1 MNEERWPT
9 GLTGR
14 APARRPDGVPDEGA
28 DAPVEIGS
36 GADTDGD
43 TVPDTLLITDGADLL
58 VYTDLD
64 ADGLADRVLR
74 IDSGGGVHPDP
85 PPDVDVRDPVTGSA
99 REPGAGLGGPVTGGA
114 RTGWSGL
121 LGVLFGWDD
130 GTVGGA
136 G

>member
-1 MNEERWPT
+1 MSEERWPT

-14 APARRPDGVPDEGA
+14 APARRPGGVPDEGT
-28 DAPVEIGS
+28 DAAVEIGS

-43 TVPDTLLITDGADLL
+43 AVPDTLLTTDGADLL

-74 IDSGGGVHPDP
+74 IDVGGSVHPDP
-85 PPDVDVRDPVTGSA
+85 HAEVGLGGAVTGS
-99 REPGAGLGGPVTGGA
+99 A

-121 LGVLFGWDD
+121 LGVLFGPDP
-130 GTVGGA
+130 
-136 G
+136 

>member
-1 MNEERWPT
+1 MSEERWPT

-14 APARRPDGVPDEGA
+14 APARRPNAVPDEGGG
-28 DAPVEIGS
+28 APVEIGS

-43 TVPDTLLITDGADLL
+43 TVPDTLLSTDGADLL

-74 IDSGGGVHPDP
+74 IDSGGSVHPDL
-85 PPDVDVRDPVTGSA
+85 DVRHPVTGS
-99 REPGAGLGGPVTGGA
+99 A

-121 LGVLFGWDD
+121 LGVLFGP
-130 GTVGGA
+130 
-136 G
+136 

>member
-14 APARRPDGVPDEGA
+14 APVRRPGGVPDEGVG
-28 DAPVEIGS
+28 APVEIGS

-43 TVPDTLLITDGADLL
+43 TMPDTLLTTDGADLL

-74 IDSGGGVHPDP
+74 IDVGGSVHPDP
-85 PPDVDVRDPVTGSA
+85 HADVGLGGAVTGS
-99 REPGAGLGGPVTGGA
+99 A

-121 LGVLFGWDD
+121 LGVLFGPDH
-130 GTVGGA
+130 
-136 G
+136 

>member
-14 APARRPDGVPDEGA
+14 APVRRPDGVPDAGA
-28 DAPVEIGS
+28 GAPVGIGS

-43 TVPDTLLITDGADLL
+43 TVPDTLLTTDGADLL

-74 IDSGGGVHPDP
+74 IDSGGSVHPDP
-85 PPDVDVRDPVTGSA
+85 H
-99 REPGAGLGGPVTGGA
+99 PGVGLGGPVTGSA
-114 RTGWSGL
+114 RAGWSGL
-121 LGVLFGWDD
+121 LGVLFGPDP
-130 GTVGGA
+130 
-136 G
+136 

>member
-9 GLTGR
+9 GLAGR
-14 APARRPDGVPDEGA
+14 APVRRPGGVPDEGA
-28 DAPVEIGS
+28 GPPVEIGS

-43 TVPDTLLITDGADLL
+43 AVPDTLLTTDGADLL

-74 IDSGGGVHPDP
+74 IDVGGSVHPDP
-85 PPDVDVRDPVTGSA
+85 HAEVGLGGAVTGS
-99 REPGAGLGGPVTGGA
+99 A

-121 LGVLFGWDD
+121 LGVLFGPDP
-130 GTVGGA
+130 
-136 G
+136 

>member
-28 DAPVEIGS
+28 GAPVEIGS

-43 TVPDTLLITDGADLL
+43 TVPDTLLTTDGVDLL
-58 VYTDLD
+58 VYSDLD

-74 IDSGGGVHPDP
+74 IDGGGSVHPDP
-85 PPDVDVRDPVTGSA
+85 HPDV
-99 REPGAGLGGPVTGGA
+99 GLGGPVTGSA
-114 RTGWSGL
+114 RAGWSGL

>member
-14 APARRPDGVPDEGA
+14 APVRRPGGVPDEGA
-28 DAPVEIGS
+28 GAPVEIGS

-43 TVPDTLLITDGADLL
+43 AVPDTLLTTDGADLL

-74 IDSGGGVHPDP
+74 IDVGGSVHPDP
-85 PPDVDVRDPVTGSA
+85 HAEVGLGGAVTGS
-99 REPGAGLGGPVTGGA
+99 A

-121 LGVLFGWDD
+121 LGVLFGPDP
-130 GTVGGA
+130 
-136 G
+136 

>member
-14 APARRPDGVPDEGA
+14 APVRRPGGVPDEGA
-28 DAPVEIGS
+28 GAPVEIGS

-43 TVPDTLLITDGADLL
+43 AVPDTLLTTDGADLL

-74 IDSGGGVHPDP
+74 IDVGGSVHPDP
-85 PPDVDVRDPVTGSA
+85 HADVGLGGAVTGS
-99 REPGAGLGGPVTGGA
+99 A

-121 LGVLFGWDD
+121 LGVLFGPDH
-130 GTVGGA
+130 
-136 G
+136 

>member
-14 APARRPDGVPDEGA
+14 APARRPGGVSDAGA
-28 DAPVEIGS
+28 GAPVGIGS

-43 TVPDTLLITDGADLL
+43 TVPDTLLTTDGADLL

-74 IDSGGGVHPDP
+74 IDSGGSVHSDP
-85 PPDVDVRDPVTGSA
+85 HPGVDVGGPVPGSA
-99 REPGAGLGGPVTGGA
+99 RAG
-114 RTGWSGL
+114 RSGL
-121 LGVLFGWDD
+121 LGVLFGPDP
-130 GTVGGA
+130 
-136 G
+136 

>member
-1 MNEERWPT
+1 MNEDRWPT

-14 APARRPDGVPDEGA
+14 APVRRPDAVLDEGA

-43 TVPDTLLITDGADLL
+43 AAPDTLLTTDGADLL

-74 IDSGGGVHPDP
+74 IDSRGTVHPDLH
-85 PPDVDVRDPVTGSA
+85 PDLRSGADDGAPVTGSA
-99 REPGAGLGGPVTGGA
+99 RA
-114 RTGWSGL
+114 GWSGW
-121 LGVLFGWDD
+121 LGMFFGPDP
-130 GTVGGA
+130 
-136 G
+136 

>member
-85 PPDVDVRDPVTGSA
+85 HPDVDVDVRDPVTGS
-99 REPGAGLGGPVTGGA
+99 A

-121 LGVLFGWDD
+121 LGVLFGPDP
-130 GTVGGA
+130 
-136 G
+136 

>member
-14 APARRPDGVPDEGA
+14 APARRPDGIPDEGA
-28 DAPVEIGS
+28 CAPAEIGS

-43 TVPDTLLITDGADLL
+43 TVPDTLLTTDGADLL

-74 IDSGGGVHPDP
+74 IDSGGTVHADPHPGVD
-85 PPDVDVRDPVTGSA
+85 
-99 REPGAGLGGPVTGGA
+99 GPVTGTA
-114 RTGWSGL
+114 RGGWSGL
-121 LGVLFGWDD
+121 LGAIFGPDP
-130 GTVGGA
+130 
-136 G
+136 

>member
-14 APARRPDGVPDEGA
+14 APVRRPGGVPDEGA
-28 DAPVEIGS
+28 GASVEIGS

-43 TVPDTLLITDGADLL
+43 AVPDTLLTTDGADLL

-74 IDSGGGVHPDP
+74 ID
-85 PPDVDVRDPVTGSA
+85 A
-99 REPGAGLGGPVTGGA
+99 GGA
-114 RTGWSGL
+114 CIPTRTPTSASA
-121 LGVLFGWDD
+121 VR
-130 GTVGGA
+130 
-136 G
+136 

>member
-1 MNEERWPT
+1 MSEERWPT

-14 APARRPDGVPDEGA
+14 APVRRPGGVPDEGA
-28 DAPVEIGS
+28 GAPVEIGS

-43 TVPDTLLITDGADLL
+43 TVPDTLLSTEGADLL

-74 IDSGGGVHPDP
+74 IDVGGSVHPDP
-85 PPDVDVRDPVTGSA
+85 HADVGLGGAVTGS
-99 REPGAGLGGPVTGGA
+99 A

-121 LGVLFGWDD
+121 LGVLFGPDH
-130 GTVGGA
+130 
-136 G
+136 

>member
-14 APARRPDGVPDEGA
+14 APVRRPGGVPDEGA
-28 DAPVEIGS
+28 RAPVEIGS

-43 TVPDTLLITDGADLL
+43 AVPDTLLTTDGADLL

-74 IDSGGGVHPDP
+74 IDVGGSVHPDP
-85 PPDVDVRDPVTGSA
+85 HADVGLGGAVTGS
-99 REPGAGLGGPVTGGA
+99 A

-121 LGVLFGWDD
+121 LGVLFGPDH
-130 GTVGGA
+130 
-136 G
+136 

>member
-14 APARRPDGVPDEGA
+14 APVRRPGGVPDEGA
-28 DAPVEIGS
+28 GAPVEIGS

-43 TVPDTLLITDGADLL
+43 TVPDTLLTTDGIDLL

-74 IDSGGGVHPDP
+74 IDVGGSVHPDP
-85 PPDVDVRDPVTGSA
+85 HASAVR
-99 REPGAGLGGPVTGGA
+99 
-114 RTGWSGL
+114 
-121 LGVLFGWDD
+121 
-130 GTVGGA
+130 
-136 G
+136 

>member
-14 APARRPDGVPDEGA
+14 APVRRPGGVPDEGA
-28 DAPVEIGS
+28 GAPVEIGS

-43 TVPDTLLITDGADLL
+43 AVPDTLLTTDGADLL

-74 IDSGGGVHPDP
+74 IDVGGSVHPDP
-85 PPDVDVRDPVTGSA
+85 HAEVGLGGAVTGS
-99 REPGAGLGGPVTGGA
+99 A

-121 LGVLFGWDD
+121 LGVLFGPDH
-130 GTVGGA
+130 
-136 G
+136 

>member
-14 APARRPDGVPDEGA
+14 APARRPGGVPDEGA
-28 DAPVEIGS
+28 GAPVEIGS

-43 TVPDTLLITDGADLL
+43 TVPDTLLTTDGADLL

-74 IDSGGGVHPDP
+74 IDSGGSVHPDP
-85 PPDVDVRDPVTGSA
+85 H
-99 REPGAGLGGPVTGGA
+99 PGVGLGGPVTGSA
-114 RTGWSGL
+114 RAGWSGL
-121 LGVLFGWDD
+121 LGVLFGPDP
-130 GTVGGA
+130 
-136 G
+136 

>member
-1 MNEERWPT
+1 MSEERWPT

-14 APARRPDGVPDEGA
+14 APARRPGGVPDEGTGA
-28 DAPVEIGS
+28 AVEIGS

-43 TVPDTLLITDGADLL
+43 TVPDTLLITDGPDLL

-74 IDSGGGVHPDP
+74 IDVGGSVHPDP
-85 PPDVDVRDPVTGSA
+85 HADVGLGGAVTGS
-99 REPGAGLGGPVTGGA
+99 A

-121 LGVLFGWDD
+121 LGVLFGPDP
-130 GTVGGA
+130 
-136 G
+136 

>member
-14 APARRPDGVPDEGA
+14 APVRRPGGVPDEGA
-28 DAPVEIGS
+28 GAPVEIGS

-43 TVPDTLLITDGADLL
+43 TVPDTLLSTDGADLL

-64 ADGLADRVLR
+64 ADGIADRVLR
-74 IDSGGGVHPDP
+74 IDVGGSVHPDP
-85 PPDVDVRDPVTGSA
+85 HADVGLGGAVTGS
-99 REPGAGLGGPVTGGA
+99 A

-121 LGVLFGWDD
+121 LGVLFGPDH
-130 GTVGGA
+130 
-136 G
+136 

>member
-14 APARRPDGVPDEGA
+14 APVRRPGGVPDEGA
-28 DAPVEIGS
+28 GAPVEIGS

-43 TVPDTLLITDGADLL
+43 AVPDTLLTTDGADLL

-74 IDSGGGVHPDP
+74 IDVRGERASRPAPRRRPRRSGDGQRPHGLVGPARS
-85 PPDVDVRDPVTGSA
+85 VVRPRSLT
-99 REPGAGLGGPVTGGA
+99 R
-114 RTGWSGL
+114 
-121 LGVLFGWDD
+121 
-130 GTVGGA
+130 VG
-136 G
+136 